1 MASLGQELKRERELR
16 GISLQEIAS
25 STRISLKFLEALE
38 EDRLDVI
45 PGKFFIR
52 AILRSYAKSL
62 GLDENQVLNRYQELQ
77 SSFDY
82 EVEVAAPKMSG
93 SQLIRR
99 RRNLPLLLASFS
111 VILALGFISIFV
123 LAPGK
128 NPETSLRPEIKPSSL
143 PASPPQVEAPKTEEK
158 NDKGLNL
165 DISFL
170 EETWLQVFADGA
182 VVWDGIKKEGE
193 SLQVRAAREVG
204 LNLGNAGGLAFTING
219 KKGKPFGPRG
229 AVRKDIRI
237 TTSNCSEYLLRE
249 EESES

>member
-16 GISLQEIAS
+16 GISLQEIAA
-25 STRISLKFLEALE
+25 STRISLKFLQALE

-52 AILRSYAKSL
+52 AILRSYAKSI

-77 SSFDY
+77 NSFDY
-82 EVEVAAPKMSG
+82 KVEIEVPKKPS
-93 SQLIRR
+93 SRPIRR
-99 RRNLPLLLASFS
+99 RRNLFLLLASIF
-111 VILALGFISIFV
+111 VILALGLVSILV

-128 NPETSLRPEIKPSSL
+128 NPEVSLRSELKPSPS
-143 PASPPQVEAPKTEEK
+143 PAPPSPVEAPKPEEK
-158 NDKGLNL
+158 TYEGLNL

-170 EETWLQVFADGA
+170 EDTWLWVSADGA
-182 VVWDGIKKEGE
+182 VIWDGIKKEGE
-193 SLQVRAAREVG
+193 SLQIRGARELG

-219 KKGKPFGPRG
+219 KKGKPFGHRG

-237 TTSNCSEYLLRE
+237 TLGNYSEFLLPE
-249 EESES
+249 EESQS

>member
-16 GISLQEIAS
+16 GISLQEIAA
-25 STRISLKFLEALE
+25 STRIRLKFLEALE
-38 EDRLDVI
+38 EDRLDII

-52 AILRSYAKSL
+52 AILSSYAKSI

-82 EVEVAAPKMSG
+82 EVEAAAPKKSG
-93 SQLIRR
+93 GQPIRR
-99 RRNLPLLLASFS
+99 RRNLPLFLACIFI
-111 VILALGFISIFV
+111 ILALGFISILV

-128 NPETSLRPEIKPSSL
+128 NPEASLRPEFKPSPS
-143 PASPPQVEAPKTEEK
+143 PAPPAPVEAPKTEQKTEE
-158 NDKGLNL
+158 GLNL

-170 EETWLQVFADGA
+170 EETWLQASADGA
-182 VVWDGIKKEGE
+182 VIWDGIKKGGE
-193 SLQVRAAREVG
+193 SLEVRASREVG

-237 TTSNCSEYLLRE
+237 TPNNCGEYLLPE
-249 EESES
+249 KESES

>member
-1 MASLGQELKRERELR
+1 MASLGQEIKRERELR
-16 GISLQEIAS
+16 GISLQEIAA
-25 STRISLKFLEALE
+25 STRISLKFLQALE

-52 AILRSYAKSL
+52 AILRSYAKSI

-77 SSFDY
+77 SSFDSQVDG
-82 EVEVAAPKMSG
+82 EVSKKPS
-93 SQLIRR
+93 SRPIRR
-99 RRNLPLLLASFS
+99 RRNLFLLLASIF
-111 VILALGFISIFV
+111 VILALGLVSILV

-128 NPETSLRPEIKPSSL
+128 NPEVSLRSELKPSPS
-143 PASPPQVEAPKTEEK
+143 PAPPPPVEAPKPEEK
-158 NDKGLNL
+158 TYEGLNL

-170 EETWLQVFADGA
+170 EETWLQVSADGA

-193 SLQVRAAREVG
+193 SLQVRGAREVG
-204 LNLGNAGGLAFTING
+204 FNLGNAGGLAFTING

-237 TTSNCSEYLLRE
+237 TLGNFGEFLLPE
-249 EESES
+249 KEDQG